1 MAAQIRKKT
10 ELRKQ
15 RKEFEKAFPK
25 QRELV
30 FLLAGWDDGYNVG
43 GLFRSAAACGAKEI
57 VMAGKTPTPDDDPR
71 VGVTSL
77 GFHRRL
83 PWRSEKSAFEVVQ
96 ALRSEGYQIVAVEVT
111 DAAENYM
118 AFEFGEKCCLVL
130 GNEGAGLG
138 AKLVA
143 ACDASVMIPMYGKGR
158 SLNVQVAGAI
168 VGFEAMMRGSE
179 K

>member
-1 MAAQIRKKT
+1 MAKQIRKKT

-25 QRELV
+25 RCELV

-43 GLFRSAAACGAKEI
+43 GMFRSATACGAKELI
-57 VMAGKTPTPDDDPR
+57 MTGKTPTPDNDPR

-83 PWRSEKSAFEVVQ
+83 TWRSEKSAHEVVQ
-96 ALRSEGYQIVAVEVT
+96 GLRAEGYQIVAVEVT
-111 DAAENYM
+111 DDAEHYM
-118 AFEFGEKCCLVL
+118 SFSFAEKCCLVL

-168 VGFEAMMRGSE
+168 VGFEVMMRGSE
-179 K
+179 L